1 MKCQQKY
8 VKKKIHEISLFYSHV
23 QSNNENE
30 KKSYLKLYFIF
41 DHMQYKE

>member
-1 MKCQQKY
+1 MKGQQKY

-30 KKSYLKLYFIF
+30 KN
-41 DHMQYKE
+41 HT